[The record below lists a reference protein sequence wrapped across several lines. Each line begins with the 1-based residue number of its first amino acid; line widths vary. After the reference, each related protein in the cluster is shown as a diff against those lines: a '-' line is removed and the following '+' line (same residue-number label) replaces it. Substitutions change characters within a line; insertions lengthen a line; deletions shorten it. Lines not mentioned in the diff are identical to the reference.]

1 MTFPLR
7 QNAKRITPSDVEENV
22 KLFNEIRVGKKAME
36 RLIEGNMA
44 YVVSKVAFF
53 LADFPAFQYLQDDL
67 ISEGFLVLTRLAEKL
82 GNRTVAAEDF
92 NPQGMIS
99 RSLRNAF
106 LNVIR
111 SERTPT
117 VQLTNEIES
126 TLTYEAMT
134 TIDLKLDI
142 LNCCKDGLEEQIVR
156 LRCEGLEDEAIAIQ
170 LGASKAT
177 ICRTRQ
183 AIYKRYQEQQSD

>member
-7 QNAKRITPSDVEENV
+7 QNAERITPSDVEENV
-22 KLFNEIRVGKKAME
+22 KLFNEIMAGKKAME

-53 LADFPAFQYLQDDL
+53 LADFPTFKYLQEDL
-67 ISEGFLVLTRLAEKL
+67 ISEGFLVLTRIAKKL
-82 GNRTVAAEDF
+82 GTVAAKDF

-111 SERTPT
+111 SERSMNVP
-117 VQLTNEIES
+117 LTEEIES
-126 TLTYEAMT
+126 TLTYEAMSAV
-134 TIDLKLDI
+134 DLKLDI
-142 LNCCKDGLEEQIVR
+142 LGCCKDGLEEQIVR

-183 AIYKRYQEQQSD
+183 AIYQRYREQQSD